1 MLLQVNNLRVF
12 YGKLEALKS
21 ISLCVEDGIVM
32 TLIGPNGAGKST
44 LMKTI
49 SGLIQAG
56 SGEIWF
62 EGSRIDADSPQSIVR
77 RGIAQV
83 PEGRRVF
90 RDLSVLEN
98 FRMGAYLRKD
108 SEICKDIDR
117 ICEYF
122 PILAKRRNQA
132 AGTLSGGE
140 QQMLAMARALM
151 SKPKLL
157 LLDEPSLG
165 LSPIITAQIAKIIR
179 DINAQEKVSI
189 MLVEQNAQL
198 ALRLAEKA
206 YVLETGKIV
215 LEGKSEELRQSNY
228 VKEVYLGV

>member
-1 MLLQVNNLRVF
+1 MLLQVKNLRVF
-12 YGKLEALKS
+12 YGKLEALKN
-21 ISLCVEDGIVM
+21 ISLSVEDGIIM

-49 SGLIQAG
+49 SGLLKAS

-62 EGSRIDADSPQSIVR
+62 RDTRIDADSPQSIVR

-98 FRMGAYLRKD
+98 FKMGAYLRND
-108 SEICKDIDR
+108 PEINKDIDR

-122 PILAKRRNQA
+122 PVLANRRHQQ

-165 LSPIITAQIAKIIR
+165 LSPIITVQIAKIIR
-179 DINAQEKVSI
+179 NINVQDKVSI

-206 YVLETGKIV
+206 YVLETGSIV
-215 LEGKSEELRQSNY
+215 LEGKSEDLRESSY
-228 VKEVYLGV
+228 IKEVYLGI

>member
-49 SGLIQAG
+49 SGLLKAG

-62 EGSRIDADSPQSIVR
+62 EGSRIDEESPQSIVR

-108 SEICKDIDR
+108 AEIYKDIDR

-165 LSPIITAQIAKIIR
+165 LSPIITAQIAKIIH
-179 DINAQEKVSI
+179 DINVQEKVSI

-206 YVLETGKIV
+206 YVLETGKVV